1 MVIIELHLWTIMS
14 ILNMLMMSFRS
25 TMVPQRDYPFV
36 DPQIYSIPT
45 LLSENL
51 AELRQQV
58 DDLDENK
65 DFCSI
70 V

>member
-1 MVIIELHLWTIMS
+1 MV
-14 ILNMLMMSFRS
+14 SFRS
-25 TMVPQRDYPFV
+25 TICPQREHPFV
-36 DPQIYSIPT
+36 DPQIYSVPT

-58 DDLDENK
+58 DDLDEKK
-65 DFCSI
+65 DFYSI